1 MKRAWKRLF
10 SRIILDRGEDY
21 YLSGSVGTVEK
32 TEEGY
37 HAVVSGTHSYHVN
50 IVMNKSGSVQSMSCS
65 CPYAKD
71 GNHCKHEAAVLF
83 ELSGEEVP
91 VYEKDSTEN
100 DSLNDILNSLSREK
114 LIQEL
119 QEHAA
124 SDSEFR
130 SRLEQ
135 KYRKRTLSS
144 ADISVFAEELHSLT
158 DIFGDRGGY
167 IDYRSGQDYVD
178 AFVRQMDDMIPF
190 ALQRGEKSAAFEML
204 KIAFEELNDV
214 EMDGSNGEHSII
226 AMQIR
231 KYLEEMLSL
240 MNEEEKKAVFDW
252 LLDIFRNQSDYN
264 ITDELF
270 TLFDSVFYQR
280 EYGIKRLDAY
290 FELLEASDRDYLY
303 SFYLGEIRRLAYA
316 LDCPERYEE
325 WMKAHEDM
333 VEVMEIR
340 YNEAKAAGDV
350 FKEIDWLKRMLEKR
364 DRNSNKTYLYQ
375 NLALAYQRAGLTQEE
390 KLILEILLNERKYPE
405 RSEIS
410 RLKELSD
417 EKEWTMLSD
426 VILKRYPHY
435 RNEFLYR
442 EKRYEELMNSI
453 RDARIDEVDR
463 YRETLMPLYTDAYLQ
478 IYRNRIDYIMTLYMG
493 KYTVEMLRKYLLYI
507 AEYKEGREYLKRMI
521 PLWISHYPG
530 RRVMREMLTE
540 LSDSLK

>member
-1 MKRAWKRLF
+1 
-10 SRIILDRGEDY
+10 
-21 YLSGSVGTVEK
+21 
-32 TEEGY
+32 
-37 HAVVSGTHSYHVN
+37 
-50 IVMNKSGSVQSMSCS
+50 
-65 CPYAKD
+65 
-71 GNHCKHEAAVLF
+71 
-83 ELSGEEVP
+83 
-91 VYEKDSTEN
+91 
-100 DSLNDILNSLSREK
+100 
-114 LIQEL
+114 
-119 QEHAA
+119 
-124 SDSEFR
+124 
-130 SRLEQ
+130 
-135 KYRKRTLSS
+135 
-144 ADISVFAEELHSLT
+144 
-158 DIFGDRGGY
+158 
-167 IDYRSGQDYVD
+167 
-178 AFVRQMDDMIPF
+178 
-190 ALQRGEKSAAFEML
+190 
-204 KIAFEELNDV
+204 
-214 EMDGSNGEHSII
+214 
-226 AMQIR
+226 
-231 KYLEEMLSL
+231 
-240 MNEEEKKAVFDW
+240 
-252 LLDIFRNQSDYN
+252 
-264 ITDELF
+264 
-270 TLFDSVFYQR
+270 
-280 EYGIKRLDAY
+280 
-290 FELLEASDRDYLY
+290 
-303 SFYLGEIRRLAYA
+303 
-316 LDCPERYEE
+316 
-325 WMKAHEDM
+325 MKAHEDM

-340 YNEAKAAGDV
+340 YEEAKAAGDV

-426 VILKRYPHY
+426 IILKRYPNY

-478 IYRNRIDYIMTLYMG
+478 IYRNQIDYIMTLYMG